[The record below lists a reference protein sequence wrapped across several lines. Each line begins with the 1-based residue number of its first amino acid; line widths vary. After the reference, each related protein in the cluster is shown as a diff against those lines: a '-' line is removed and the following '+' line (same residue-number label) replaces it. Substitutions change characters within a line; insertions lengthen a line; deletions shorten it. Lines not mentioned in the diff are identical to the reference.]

1 MNIKENV
8 KNLKMILHSREKK
21 LKLAMCALLFGLAA
35 AMYIFLSGGQEEVK
49 VDTAPHI
56 QVAEKESGREHKMGK
71 MVYIVGGE
79 IGQLRNPFSFEH
91 EREGQ
96 RPARIAA
103 SVNEGGTG
111 ALPLKNMAQPA
122 KAQAG
127 PKNAVS
133 TEADSAKAAPDD
145 AAYVLKA
152 VMQIGGR
159 KMAIADIGGR
169 TVRLEEE
176 DRAGDA
182 AVASIGGDRM
192 VLKMADGSV
201 KTCRLR

>member
-8 KNLKMILHSREKK
+8 KMILHSREKK
-21 LKLAMCALLFGLAA
+21 LKLAACALLFCLAA

-56 QVAEKESGREHKMGK
+56 QVAEKENGKEHKMGK
-71 MVYIVGGE
+71 MVYSVSGE

-91 EREGQ
+91 EREGE
-96 RPARIAA
+96 RPVHIAA
-103 SVNEGGTG
+103 SVNKGGIK
-111 ALPLKNMAQPA
+111 APPLKNTIQPA

-127 PKNAVS
+127 QNNAAG
-133 TEADSAKAAPDD
+133 TEAGSAKAVPGG

-169 TVRLEEE
+169 MVRLREQ

-182 AVASIGGDRM
+182 AVVSIGTDSM
-192 VLKMADGSV
+192 VLQMPDGSAA
-201 KTCRLR
+201 TYRLR